1 MLVWQLEEYGITLE
15 IVTRSR
21 DQQGFVVQPQRWVIE
36 RTIAWLNRNRR
47 LAKDYE
53 RLTSSSEA
61 VIYIASI
68 HRMLQCL
75 HPKPGRPTAYADTTT
90 ESREPTFS
98 LLSQFS
104 SS

>member
-15 IVTRSR
+15 IVTRKHG
-21 DQQGFVVQPQRWVIE
+21 QQGFVVQPQRWVIE

-61 VIYIASI
+61 VIYIASV

-75 HPKPGRPTAYADTTT
+75 HPKPGRPPAYADTAT
-90 ESREPTFS
+90 ESRESAFS
-98 LLSQFS
+98 LLSQLPAN
-104 SS
+104 